1 MSLDAQR
8 AAVTF
13 DPRRL
18 VTARELNGFSQVDV
32 ARELH
37 GELTSASVSQ
47 FENGHVRPSAAT
59 LERLARALDV
69 PVTFFAARTRAP
81 AVGRVSAAAPDA
93 RANDRAFFRSL
104 RSTGVRDRR
113 RARAW
118 TQVVHLL
125 VQELEEV
132 IELPPYRVPEYAVPV
147 GGDVEEAAAAVR
159 ADLGVPAGPVPN
171 VLNVLELHG
180 VVTARFRVSADKVDA
195 FTIPYPDR
203 PVVVLGADKGHR
215 DRSRFDAAHELAHV
229 VLHRHL
235 EPGHAT
241 LEKQAHA
248 FSAAFL
254 MPADDIAHKLPA
266 KADWKVLIE
275 LKREWQ
281 VSIAALLM
289 RAKTVGPMSDAEYT
303 KAMKAMS
310 ARGWRRQEPAD
321 LGAPESPRLLS
332 AALKIAAGAGTTLE
346 ELAARGGLPL
356 QVLRTVLGPSINP
369 RPVVRL

>member
-1 MSLDAQR
+1 VSVEAQR

-13 DPRRL
+13 DPQRL

-32 ARELH
+32 AREVS

-59 LERLARALDV
+59 LERLAAALDV
-69 PVTFFAARTRAP
+69 PVSFFAARTRP
-81 AVGRVSAAAPDA
+81 ATAERISAAAPDA
-93 RANDRAFFRSL
+93 RVHDRAFFRSL
-104 RSTGVRDRR
+104 RSTAVSDRR
-113 RARAW
+113 RARGW

-125 VQELEEV
+125 VQELEDV
-132 IELPPYRVPEYAVPV
+132 VELPPYRVPEYAVPV
-147 GGDVEEAAAAVR
+147 RGDVEQVAAAVR
-159 ADLGVPAGPVPN
+159 ADLGVPAGPVPD
-171 VLNVLELHG
+171 VLNVLERHG

-195 FTIPYPDR
+195 FSIPYPDR

-215 DRSRFDAAHELAHV
+215 DRSRFDAAHELAHL

-235 EPGHAT
+235 EPGDAA

-266 KADWKVLIE
+266 KADWKMLIE
-275 LKREWQ
+275 LKLEWQ

-289 RAKTVGPMSDAEYT
+289 RAKAVGPMSETEYT
-303 KAMKAMS
+303 KAMKALS
-310 ARGWRRQEPAD
+310 ARGWRRREPAD
-321 LGAPESPRLLS
+321 LGAPETPRLLS
-332 AALKIAAGAGTTLE
+332 AALKVAASAGTTLE

-356 QVLRTVLGPSINP
+356 PVLRTVLGPSINP
-369 RPVVRL
+369 RPTVRL